1 MPFPRAFLK
10 NGKIAILQGGFENLS
25 RLVRLSVTVLHI
37 PLSPVIVARPVAIR
51 VANSLRSNCGLKAAA
66 DRETFVAPPVPRA

>member
-25 RLVRLSVTVLHI
+25 RLVRLSVTVSRCISVSSH
-37 PLSPVIVARPVAIR
+37 
-51 VANSLRSNCGLKAAA
+51 
-66 DRETFVAPPVPRA
+66 PRAPHPPIPRYRCPSGGNSGGKFSTQ